1 MEQLPKSLFTHFQC
15 RRKCSWVKNT
25 RPTTSI
31 YNHCVK
37 SVCIRSFSGSYFPAF
52 GLNTD
57 RYGVSLHIQ
66 SKCRKIRT
74 RITSNTD
81 TFYAVT
87 KFNIDLRRRG
97 VRDIIKVSHEIIST
111 LVLCFADKNRVLHE
125 NWKPHV
131 CLFCLFFIWSRSV
144 TDREKVG
151 EHPL

>member
-1 MEQLPKSLFTHFQC
+1 MWSL
-15 RRKCSWVKNT
+15 
-25 RPTTSI
+25 
-31 YNHCVK
+31 
-37 SVCIRSFSGSYFPAF
+37 SYFF
-52 GLNTD
+52 GFKNSCGNDYNSSCNILSVEINNGAAAKIPFHPFSMSD

-74 RITSNTD
+74 RKTSNTD

-87 KFNIDLRRRG
+87 KFNIELRRRG

-125 NWKPHV
+125 NWKLHV
-131 CLFCLFFIWSRSV
+131 CLFCLFFIWSRFI
-144 TDREKVG
+144 TDREKAR